1 LIGGKVR
8 VAILTPIRLLGEAIG
23 LALGARE
30 AHLETIVVRRIEEL
44 RALLSDNRRLELVI
58 VDTSQTFDLDAIRCF
73 HREWPDLPLLAL
85 GLREQEAEIVAHGS
99 AGFSCYL
106 CRDEGLD
113 QLCVIVHD
121 AVEGRLNCSPEIAA
135 AIMRALFRS
144 GPLPMPTASA
154 QLTRREY
161 EVAQLVARALSNKEI
176 ARELELSEST
186 VKHHVHSILGKVG
199 ASTRGQLMRNMRQ
212 DLWSEEVPVRMLDSA

>member
-1 LIGGKVR
+1 MR
-8 VAILTPIRLLGEAIG
+8 VAILTPVRLLGEAIA

-30 AHLETIVVRRIEEL
+30 PDLKPIVVRRL
-44 RALLSDNRRLELVI
+44 DHLHVLARDKPALELVI
-58 VDTSQTFDLDAIRCF
+58 VDTSQHFDLEAIRSF
-73 HREWPDLPLLAL
+73 HRDWPDLPLLAL

-106 CRDEGLD
+106 CRDDGLD
-113 QLCVIVHD
+113 RLCTIVRD

-144 GPLPMPTASA
+144 GPMPVPTVSA
-154 QLTRREY
+154 PLTRREY

-176 ARELELSEST
+176 ARELGLSEST
-186 VKHHVHSILGKVG
+186 VKHHVHSILSKMG
-199 ASTRGQLMRNMRQ
+199 AATRGQLMRSMRE
-212 DLWSEEVPVRMLDSA
+212 DLWFSEPPAALDSA